1 MGRLGFLSVLAL
13 GLALS
18 ASLAACDKPADP
30 NGPAPVVEKLYA
42 PYTGP
47 NGNTA
52 SALANAPL
60 SADLKALI
68 DKADAYSKLLDEP
81 VIDFDPIIFA
91 QDGKITNVRVVQQN
105 LATAN
110 KDKGEARAHFSN
122 SGENK
127 EVAYD
132 MSRVNGVWQIDN
144 IRQGDEDLRGII
156 AAALKP
162 AGDPNAMIAPV
173 KAIYDTYAEP
183 SKPAEVA
190 EPLTSYAVL
199 AASLRPLLE
208 QREAETKRDRDPL
221 GFDPIVGAN
230 AWKLSNVTFEAV
242 SGSVIARFVNG
253 TGEKTIVFD
262 MVEENGAWAVENIRD
277 PGVWD
282 LRLNLNNAGIK

>member
-1 MGRLGFLSVLAL
+1 MRRLGFFGILAF

-18 ASLAACDKPADP
+18 AFLTACEQPADP

-47 NGNTA
+47 DGNTA

-91 QDGKITNVRVVQQN
+91 QDGEIKNVQVTQEGKI
-105 LATAN
+105 ADN
-110 KDKGEARAHFSN
+110 KGAAKARFSN
-122 SGENK
+122 SGESR
-127 EVAYD
+127 EVTYE

-144 IRQGDEDLRGII
+144 IRQGEEDLRGII
-156 AAALKP
+156 ADALKP
-162 AGDPNAMIAPV
+162 VGDANAMIAPV

-183 SKPAEVA
+183 SKPGQIA
-190 EPLTSYAVL
+190 EPLASYAVL

-208 QREAETKRDRDPL
+208 QRDAETKRDRDPL

-242 SGSVIARFVNG
+242 SAHVIARFTNG
-253 TGEKTIVFD
+253 TGEKTIVYD
-262 MVEENGAWAVENIRD
+262 MSEENGAWAIENIRD